1 MTNESKTMF
10 IPLYGKAMMSKEGF
24 LKDPAAEKIVEEKKE
39 CFDNVDRSRKLAIY
53 MDTK

>member
-1 MTNESKTMF
+1 MTNKSKTMF
-10 IPLYGKAMMSKEGF
+10 IPLYGKAMMSKEGL
-24 LKDPAAEKIVEEKKE
+24 LKDPTAEKIVEEKKE